1 MIHPLWL
8 YLFFNVQDWGSFGNG
23 LASSVTNILNFIL
36 VSIFI
41 NYKSK
46 KGTYFMCNADS
57 FKGWKEFLTVAIP
70 SSLMIC
76 LETWNYQI
84 TAIMTGYLNNMNEI
98 NGNVILLNISLI
110 FYMFPFGLSVACSN
124 LIGKYVGNYSVK
136 ATELSC
142 KMSII
147 FSLMCSA
154 VVMSLL
160 ALTRSYIPY
169 IYTSDQDL
177 VDVVKLL
184 IIYYIFYEF
193 FDFLTTS
200 YAGMFRGLGMQNI
213 ISLANFVCFYLISIP
228 LCWVLTYPAKMGIYG
243 NWTSY
248 IISIVCLVTL
258 YSIIYLKKVDFEKI
272 CKDSH
277 KRLSRDSF
285 IIAEKDE
292 VLVGKENVN
301 L

>member
-1 MIHPLWL
+1 
-8 YLFFNVQDWGSFGNG
+8 
-23 LASSVTNILNFIL
+23 
-36 VSIFI
+36 
-41 NYKSK
+41 
-46 KGTYFMCNADS
+46 MCNKDS
-57 FKGWKEFLTVAIP
+57 FKGWKEFLKVAIP

-84 TAIMTGYLNNMNEI
+84 TAIMTGYLEDMNEI

-124 LIGKYVGNYSVK
+124 LVGKYVGKYSVK
-136 ATELSC
+136 ATELTC
-142 KMSII
+142 KMCII
-147 FSLMCSA
+147 FTLICSA
-154 VVMSLL
+154 LTMTLL
-160 ALTRSYIPY
+160 AIARSYIPY
-169 IYTSDQDL
+169 IYTSEQNL

-213 ISLANFVCFYLISIP
+213 ISFANFICFYLISIP
-228 LCWVLTYPAKMGIYG
+228 LCWTLTYPAKMGIYG

-248 IISIVCLVTL
+248 IIAIIFLVMF
-258 YSIIYLKKVDFEKI
+258 YCIIYLKKVNFEEI

-277 KRLSRDSF
+277 KRLNRDSF
-285 IIAEKDE
+285 LISEKDE
-292 VLVGKENVN
+292 NLVGKENVN